1 MKIIL
6 IALRNLNRQK
16 KRSILLGGAI
26 AFGLI
31 IVTLINGF
39 TGSFVENVS
48 ENFSQLLAGHIFV
61 EGVEKTES
69 GKTLRVIRNDRP
81 LIEPL
86 RGLDLPVKYITKRS
100 EMTGTI
106 IFQGESVAQSVVG
119 VNWTEEE
126 FLKERIVLLE
136 GNFDEMEKRRKGI
149 ILDQDTVE
157 RLQLHLYDKVDVKLR
172 TISGQLNVGDFTLV
186 GVSYDPGLFGS
197 LSGYAGLD
205 YVNELLTLSEGE
217 YMQLGIFLEDLK
229 YIEESADV
237 YYSALEDR
245 VSLFDRA
252 SEEAEGEQNPVQA
265 MMEDADEEEWTGTR
279 YRFYTLNDVL
289 SEVDQIVDI
298 LNQAGLIILLILF
311 AIIMVG
317 ITNTFRMIMYER
329 IKEIGTMRSLG
340 MQRNGIRSLFLL
352 EALFLSLGGAVIGLF
367 FSGIIMLILSNI
379 FWGYDTPL
387 YILMKNG
394 YLTFNLQ
401 VWQVL
406 GHLGIIAFLTLLAAF
421 FPTNKAARMNPVDAL
436 RSI

>member
-1 MKIIL
+1 MKLIL
-6 IALRNLNRQK
+6 MALRNLNRQK
-16 KRSILLGGAI
+16 KRTILLGGAI

-61 EGVEKTES
+61 EGIEKTES
-69 GKTLRVIRNDRP
+69 GKTLRVIRDDSR
-81 LIEPL
+81 LIDTLQE
-86 RGLDLPVKYITKRS
+86 LDLPVRYLSKRS
-100 EMTGTI
+100 ELTGNI

-119 VNWTEEE
+119 VNWSEEK
-126 FLKERIVLLE
+126 FLKERIVLVSGSFE
-136 GNFDEMEKRRKGI
+136 EMESTRNGI
-149 ILDQDTVE
+149 ILDEDTVE
-157 RLQLHLYDKVDVKLR
+157 RLKLQLYDKVDVKLR
-172 TISGQLNVGDFTLV
+172 TLTGQQNVGDFTLV
-186 GVSYDPGLFGS
+186 GISYDPGLFGS

-205 YVNELLTLSEGE
+205 YVNELLTLSGGE
-217 YMQLGIFLEDLK
+217 YMQLGIFLEDLQ
-229 YIEESADV
+229 YIDESADI
-237 YYSALEDR
+237 YYSALKKN

-252 SEEAEGEQNPVQA
+252 SESGDGEQNPVRA
-265 MMEDADEEEWTGTR
+265 MMEDAEEEDWTGTR

-298 LNQAGLIILLILF
+298 LNKAGFIILLILF
-311 AIIMVG
+311 GIIMVG

-329 IKEIGTMRSLG
+329 VKEIGTMRSLG

-352 EALFLSLGGAVIGLF
+352 EALFLSLGGAAVGLLL
-367 FSGIIMLILSNI
+367 SGIIISILSHI
-379 FWGYDTPL
+379 FWGFDSPL
-387 YILMKNG
+387 FILMKNG
-394 YLTFNLQ
+394 YLTFSLQ
-401 VWQVL
+401 PFQVL